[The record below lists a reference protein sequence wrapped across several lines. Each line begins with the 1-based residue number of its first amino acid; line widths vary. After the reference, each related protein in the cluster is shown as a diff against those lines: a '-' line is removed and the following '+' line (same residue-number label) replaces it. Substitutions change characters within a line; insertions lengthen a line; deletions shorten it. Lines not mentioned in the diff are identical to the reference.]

1 MVQTRSGAR
10 RARTES
16 FGYQT
21 PFLVSREFERYERK
35 FMIALQ
41 SVDFS
46 PLHMAMKL
54 VGQCCSGEVLVLY
67 FAVLYW
73 VVDQRYVFFF
83 RFSLF
88 SNVVPTHDTTSLPE
102 LVWTQFGWFLWRR
115 FSVDCWNGIS
125 RNLDLDGSI
134 RLWLFVPTVTST
146 VFPPRTRE

>member
-83 RFSLF
+83 AFLSSRTLSRHT
-88 SNVVPTHDTTSLPE
+88 NDTTSLPE
-102 LVWTQFGWFLWRR
+102 LVWTQFGWFL
-115 FSVDCWNGIS
+115 
-125 RNLDLDGSI
+125 
-134 RLWLFVPTVTST
+134 
-146 VFPPRTRE
+146 

>member
-1 MVQTRSGAR
+1 MRIESFQNLKKSLLSIASEILQIRHFLQNSIKGEDTMVQTRSGAR

-21 PFLVSREFERYERK
+21 PFLVSREFEKYERK

-83 RFSLF
+83 FFSLF
-88 SNVVPTHDTTSLPE
+88 SLFERFPDDLSPLAE
-102 LVWTQFGWFLWRR
+102 LVWTQFGWFL
-115 FSVDCWNGIS
+115 
-125 RNLDLDGSI
+125 
-134 RLWLFVPTVTST
+134 
-146 VFPPRTRE
+146 

>member
-21 PFLVSREFERYERK
+21 PFLVSREFEKYERK

-83 RFSLF
+83 SFSLF
-88 SNVVPTHDTTSLPE
+88 FASNGFTTQSDAE
-102 LVWTQFGWFLWRR
+102 LVWTPFGWFL
-115 FSVDCWNGIS
+115 
-125 RNLDLDGSI
+125 
-134 RLWLFVPTVTST
+134 
-146 VFPPRTRE
+146 

>member
-83 RFSLF
+83 IFSLF
-88 SNVVPTHDTTSLPE
+88 SLVQRHSCSFRSAVLLFHLHPTSL
-102 LVWTQFGWFLWRR
+102 LGRR
-115 FSVDCWNGIS
+115 HC
-125 RNLDLDGSI
+125 R
-134 RLWLFVPTVTST
+134 RLSS
-146 VFPPRTRE
+146 